1 MKQALIIIDVQ
12 EAFFNLPENY
22 LYQKEDLVLR
32 INQWIA
38 AARSAEVPVIF
49 IQHTDYDNINDE
61 FYVDSPDWQLYHGL
75 DIRAEDVV
83 SRKTTWDSFH
93 ETELAVVLE
102 GKSIDQ
108 LIFAGAQTEF
118 CLDTTIRAA
127 YSRGYK
133 SNILAKNSHS
143 TLANAVLT
151 APQIIEHH
159 EHIWNGRFVTIREL
173 DEHIF

>member
-1 MKQALIIIDVQ
+1 MKQALIVIDVQ
-12 EAFFNLPENY
+12 EVFFNLPENY

-38 AARSAEVPVIF
+38 AARRAEVPVIF
-49 IQHTDYDNINDE
+49 IQHTDYNNKNGE
-61 FYVDSPDWQLYHGL
+61 FYVDSPDWQLHHGL
-75 DIRAEDVV
+75 DIRPGDAVI
-83 SRKTTWDSFH
+83 RKTTWDSFH
-93 ETELAVVLE
+93 NTELPVLLE
-102 GKSIDQ
+102 GKSIEQ

-159 EHIWNGRFVTIREL
+159 EHIWNGRFVKIREL
-173 DEHIF
+173 DEQVF

>member
-1 MKQALIIIDVQ
+1 MKQALIVIDVQ
-12 EAFFNLPENY
+12 EVFFDLPENY

-38 AARSAEVPVIF
+38 AARSADVPVIF
-49 IQHTDYDNINDE
+49 IQHTVYDNVNSPL
-61 FYVDSPDWQLYHGL
+61 YVDSPGWQLNHGL
-75 DIRAEDVV
+75 DMKPEDTVI
-83 SRKTTWDSFH
+83 RKTTWDSFH
-93 ETELAVVLE
+93 NTELSVLLE
-102 GKSIDQ
+102 DNSIEQ

-151 APQIIEHH
+151 ASQIIEHH
-159 EHIWNGRFVTIREL
+159 EQIWNGRFATIRGL
-173 DEHIF
+173 DEHVF

>member
-1 MKQALIIIDVQ
+1 MKQALIVIDMQ
-12 EAFFNLPENY
+12 EVFFNMPENH

-38 AARSAEVPVIF
+38 AARSTEVPVIF
-49 IQHTDYDNINDE
+49 IQHTVYDNVNGAL
-61 FYVDSPDWQLYHGL
+61 YVDSPDWQLYHEL
-75 DIRAEDVV
+75 DIKPGDAVI
-83 SRKTTWDSFH
+83 RKTTWDSFH
-93 ETELAVVLE
+93 NTELPVLLE
-102 GKSIDQ
+102 GKSIEQ

-159 EHIWNGRFVTIREL
+159 EHIWNGRFVTIRGL
-173 DEHIF
+173 DEHVF